1 MRQKIEGS
9 GAGAEPAFDVILVHQ
24 TTDRKTVQELVQ
36 ALRNR
41 GKRPWLEEAHAKSE
55 SPEQRFRKALETILP
70 QVSAAVLLV
79 GADGKVPWQD
89 QTKRLLLERLVLRQ
103 LPVIPVLMPGA
114 KN

>member
-9 GAGAEPAFDVILVHQ
+9 GAGAEPAFDVILIHQ
-24 TTDRKTVQELVQ
+24 TTDRKAVQELAQ

-41 GKRPWLEEAHAKSE
+41 GKRPWLEGEHAKSE

-89 QTKRLLLERLVLRQ
+89 ATNRLLLETLLRQ
-103 LPVIPVLMPGA
+103 QVPVVPVL
-114 KN
+114 